1 LALPFHAKIEDEC
14 RIEFENVNRVY
25 DRKKNETYIKAW
37 QEGKQAFNSDAACDV
52 VTAISISGCAR
63 WWFPFTFNLWQ
74 DWRELHFLAR
84 QFWIMEFIA
93 NPMQSGTTGIN
104 TIRIYSPIKN
114 SEDHDPDGIFIK
126 QWLPTEHFSQ
136 QSMNHGN

>member
-1 LALPFHAKIEDEC
+1 MQKFEDEC

-25 DRKKNETYIKAW
+25 DTKENETYIKAW

-52 VTAISISGCAR
+52 GNGYINFRMRAMVVS
-63 WWFPFTFNLWQ
+63 FTFNLWQ

-104 TIRIYSPIKN
+104 TIRIYSPIKTLKIMILTAFSSN
-114 SEDHDPDGIFIK
+114 SGY
-126 QWLPTEHFSQ
+126 L
-136 QSMNHGN
+136 QSISVSNP